1 MNMETIQ
8 VGFKA
13 PDFTL
18 PGTSGMTHL
27 ADFQGKKAVVLYFY
41 PKDNT
46 PG

>member
-1 MNMETIQ
+1 METIL
-8 VGFKA
+8 VGVVA

-18 PGTSGMTHL
+18 QGTGGETRLS
-27 ADFQGKKAVVLYFY
+27 DFQGKKAGVLYFY

>member
-1 MNMETIQ
+1 MVEI
-8 VGFKA
+8 GFKA

-18 PGTSGMTHL
+18 PATGGQEIALSQL
-27 ADFQGKKAVVLYFY
+27 AGKKVVLYFY